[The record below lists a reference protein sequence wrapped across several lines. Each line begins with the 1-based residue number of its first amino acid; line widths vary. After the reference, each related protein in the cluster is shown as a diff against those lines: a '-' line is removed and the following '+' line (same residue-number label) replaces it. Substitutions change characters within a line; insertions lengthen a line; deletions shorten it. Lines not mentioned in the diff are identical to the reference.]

1 MWGRTRKL
9 TMCMIQWS
17 LCRRIWAYS
26 CDKLVD
32 ILFPEHF
39 SEEQGLVIGFLLK
52 ETPISLFFNL
62 ILFPF
67 VSALFNYNFLS
78 RLLKDSMLLS
88 FQPSKS
94 AVGLFGFWL
103 GVWHSKSL
111 IYLGHSLVMPGMFQ
125 MILREWE

>member
-1 MWGRTRKL
+1 MF
-9 TMCMIQWS
+9 
-17 LCRRIWAYS
+17 
-26 CDKLVD
+26 
-32 ILFPEHF
+32 FPEHF

-52 ETPISLFFNL
+52 ETPISSFFSL

-94 AVGLFGFWL
+94 AVDLFGF
-103 GVWHSKSL
+103 
-111 IYLGHSLVMPGMFQ
+111 
-125 MILREWE
+125 